1 MEEERRESERGRE
14 RELRDEEEEAL
25 GNVEG
30 ESSIF
35 LSVSGRQLSRIWK
48 LFFFFFWNHYSVLPL
63 QCSFFY
69 YYLLLLLLLKL
80 DFLCLGRG
88 DFVFLFWNRSYPDQ
102 FPMQRRS
109 WVTAFIF

>member
-1 MEEERRESERGRE
+1 VRGRG

-48 LFFFFFWNHYSVLPL
+48 LFFFFLEPLLGPAFAVL
-63 QCSFFY
+63 FF
-69 YYLLLLLLLKL
+69 LLL
-80 DFLCLGRG
+80 
-88 DFVFLFWNRSYPDQ
+88 
-102 FPMQRRS
+102 
-109 WVTAFIF
+109 FIIIIIT

>member
-48 LFFFFFWNHYSVLPL
+48 LFYFFGTTTRSCLCSAVLL
-63 QCSFFY
+63 
-69 YYLLLLLLLKL
+69 LLLLLLLKL